1 MLQHVSLYGIYK
13 NLHQTASTN
22 VIIINLKQSARKT
35 MYTGK
40 NAQNLTGQNEKV
52 GAGFIQGHH
61 RIEIRAR
68 S

>member
-1 MLQHVSLYGIYK
+1 
-13 NLHQTASTN
+13 
-22 VIIINLKQSARKT
+22 